1 MNFCVGVFVFLIT
14 TMAIAIK
21 NIPAL
26 KGKAAKE
33 FLTAAEKS
41 TKRKAS
47 IDFSEK
53 VRIAQQILQKSR
65 V

>member
-1 MNFCVGVFVFLIT
+1 
-14 TMAIAIK
+14 MAIAIK

-33 FLTAAEKS
+33 FLMAAEKS

-53 VRIAQQILQKSR
+53 VRVAQQILQKSR